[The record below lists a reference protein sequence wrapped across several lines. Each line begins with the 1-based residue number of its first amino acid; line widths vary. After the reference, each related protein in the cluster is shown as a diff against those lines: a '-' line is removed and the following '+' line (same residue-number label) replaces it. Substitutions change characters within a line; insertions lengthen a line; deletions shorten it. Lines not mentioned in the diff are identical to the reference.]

1 MKRTWNTLLL
11 MAMVMCLVVLPACGA
26 LQKFSQL
33 GEAIGDITPLLK
45 EVGATGKAVVASGK
59 EIIENGKEIVSDLKQ
74 LDKEARVEADLDKS
88 GSLDSVMEWLKYAG
102 LMAGGGGAILGG
114 KKVMQVQ
121 RRRRE
126 DEIVV
131 AVKRAQNGG

>member
-26 LQKFSQL
+26 LQKFSQIS
-33 GEAIGDITPLLK
+33 GAIGDVMPLLK
-45 EVGATGKAVVASGK
+45 EASATGKAVVASGK

-74 LDKEARVEADLDKS
+74 LDKEARIEADTDKS

-102 LMAGGGGAILGG
+102 LMAGGGGVLFSGN
-114 KKVMQVQ
+114 KVRLAQK
-121 RRRRE
+121 RRRE

-131 AVKRAQNGG
+131 AVKKAQNGG